1 MSTKTFIPIGEYK
14 RDLPL
19 FGSSGVSA
27 LTGYFPYG
35 DGFISMANES
45 SEPGILTTGNFT
57 IHETA
62 TPKHKYFQV
71 NSMHVHPT
79 QVVVSDGGV
88 DSIYPN
94 VADLF
99 IGGWGDIAIR
109 EDFLGQF
116 GTPTTTNVTRTAADD
131 YGKDVN
137 DPRPWSFASW
147 SWDSVVATNYSDVP
161 QIYYYGGSGKFTNMI
176 TDATGAMSLRAMH
189 AAILGKHVVL
199 ANINFQED
207 DLPTPNGTNADC
219 LKFFGDAY
227 DHYHPDLVW
236 WSATDDETLFGDETN
251 NPGVNTGFQA
261 MNETPGSITAICQV
275 GDRALAI
282 FKPNAIHLMELTG
295 SDELFHFSIVSSNI
309 GTIWPKSV
317 VAVNRDVYF
326 INSSG
331 RVCVLRN
338 GTSVE
343 YVGAGKMNSFF
354 GTFYGP
360 AAFSGNNMPHYTS
373 AAYAPGIN
381 SVVFQ
386 YKIGADSSLYKVG
399 HLIYSIETDSFGD
412 AGLTD
417 ISPAGSSDEY
427 PADHPIASY
436 SYDEDFYPTDDVLD
450 GASYPGVVMYNPYHS
465 FDALTSTYTP
475 ALEFVAA
482 SASYSVTGKTKRFS
496 LGEQTVASPSPVYI
510 SSIRPVSTTAV
521 TSANVFAYHSAASSS
536 LIASKA
542 AGSPSSNG
550 WMALVGGPLG
560 GQFFEISWSSTD
572 SQHILG
578 WEIEWSTGGKR
589 S

>member
-19 FGSSGVSA
+19 FGSSGVAS

-35 DGFISMANES
+35 DGFISMAGES
-45 SEPGILTTGNFT
+45 SETGVLTTSNFT
-57 IHETA
+57 IFETA

-71 NSMHVHPT
+71 NSMHSHPT
-79 QVVVSDGGV
+79 QVVVTDGGV

-99 IGGWGDIAIR
+99 IGGWGDIALR

-116 GTPTTTNVTRTAADD
+116 GTATTTNVTRNAADD

-147 SWDSVVATNYSDVP
+147 SWDSVIATNYSDVP
-161 QIYYYGGSGKFTNMI
+161 QVYYYGGTGRFTDMI
-176 TDATGAMSLRAMH
+176 TDVTGATSLRAMH
-189 AAILGKHVVL
+189 VAILGKHVVL
-199 ANINFQED
+199 ANINFQQD

-219 LKFFGDAY
+219 LKFFGDAT

-236 WSATDDETLFGDETN
+236 WSATDNETLFGDETN
-251 NPGVNTGFQA
+251 NPGENTGFQA

-326 INSSG
+326 ISGSG

-360 AAFSGNNMPHYTS
+360 AAFSGNNMPHYTNAVY
-373 AAYAPGIN
+373 AAGIN
-381 SVVFQ
+381 SVIFQ
-386 YKIGADSSLYKVG
+386 YKIGQDTDLYSIG

-412 AGLTD
+412 AGLVQVTVQ
-417 ISPAGSSDEY
+417 GSSEEF
-427 PADHPIASY
+427 PADHPIAPY
-436 SYDEDFYPTDDVLD
+436 TFDEDFYPTDDALD
-450 GASYPGVVMYNPYHS
+450 GASHPGFVVYNPYHS
-465 FDALTSTYTP
+465 FDAPTSTYTP
-475 ALEFVAA
+475 ALEFIGA
-482 SASYSVTGKTKRFS
+482 SSVYASSGTTKRFS

-510 SSIRPVSTTAV
+510 SAIRPVSTTAV
-521 TSANVFAYHSAASSS
+521 QSALVRAYHSSVGSS
-536 LIASKA
+536 LIATKA
-542 AGSPSSNG
+542 AGTASSNG
-550 WMALVGGPLG
+550 WMSLLGGPLG
-560 GQFFEISWSSTD
+560 GQFFDIGWVAAD

-578 WEIEWSTGGKR
+578 WEVEWSPGGKR